1 MGDVTGI
8 CKEVNV
14 WEEGCSSVVDAEQCD
29 PHVASER
36 FVATE
41 DQTLFQLLSFTYEP
55 GTDSLEVH
63 RNGLLVDPLNIIEIS
78 STMFFI
84 QNENIVAGDIVI
96 ASALTGVTADIAINI
111 TNVSIESIVVID
123 GQLLVPFLF
132 SIVGASIYI
141 NGAGVDTG
149 RLIEVVDYAVDIGNN
164 SITLVESYPAGTL
177 VSIVYNDTAVG
188 GNISSGAD
196 IADVLA
202 SINILGKF
210 AGKSEVN
217 STNFH
222 LVIATGSLAAD
233 DWIDQVD
240 GATITPV

>member
-1 MGDVTGI
+1 MGATTA

-14 WEEGCSSVVDAEQCD
+14 WEEGCSSVEDSEQCD
-29 PHVASER
+29 PHVATER
-36 FVATE
+36 FVATA
-41 DQTLFQLLSFTYEP
+41 DQTLFQLLSFVYEP

-63 RNGLLVDPLNIIEIS
+63 KNGLLIDPLNIIEIS

-84 QNENIVAGDIVI
+84 RNENVVAGDIVI

-111 TNVSIESIVVID
+111 TNVSTESVSVID
-123 GQLLVPFLF
+123 GQLLIPFLF
-132 SIVGASIYI
+132 SIIGASIYI

-149 RLIEVVDYAVDIGNN
+149 RLIEVVDYSVDIGSN

-177 VSIVYNDTAVG
+177 VSIVYNDTAIG
-188 GNISSGAD
+188 GNISSGVD

-202 SINILGKF
+202 SVNTLGKF

-240 GATITPV
+240 GTIITPV

>member
-1 MGDVTGI
+1 MVTS
-8 CKEVNV
+8 CKEISAWNS
-14 WEEGCSSVVDAEQCD
+14 GCSSVEESEQCD
-29 PHVASER
+29 PRVESER

-41 DQTLFQLLSFTYEP
+41 DQILFQLLSFAYAP

-63 RNGLLVDPLNIIEIS
+63 KDGLLVDPLNITELS
-78 STMFFI
+78 STTFLI
-84 QNENIVAGDIVI
+84 LNENIVAGDIIV
-96 ASALTGVTADIAINI
+96 ASALTGVTANIAINI
-111 TNVSIESIVVID
+111 TNISTESIVVIA
-123 GQLLVPFLF
+123 GQLIIPFLF

-141 NGAGVDTG
+141 SGIGVDSG
-149 RLIEVVDYAVDIGNN
+149 RLVETTDYSVDIGNN
-164 SITLVESYPAGTL
+164 TITLIDSLPAGTL
-177 VSIVYNDTAVG
+177 VYIVYNDTAVG

-196 IADVLA
+196 IADITA
-202 SINILGKF
+202 SINTLGKF

-222 LVIATGSLAAD
+222 LVIATGNLAAD

>member
-1 MGDVTGI
+1 MSSSNCVEI
-8 CKEVNV
+8 NV
-14 WEEGCSSVVDAEQCD
+14 WEEGCSSVVGSEECD
-29 PHVASER
+29 PHIATER

-41 DQTLFQLLSFTYEP
+41 SQTLFQLLSFTYEP
-55 GTDSLEVH
+55 GTDSLEIH
-63 RNGLLVDPLNIIEIS
+63 KKGLLIDPINIVELS
-78 STMFFI
+78 STTFFI

-111 TNVSIESIVVID
+111 TNISTESIAVIA
-123 GQLLVPFLF
+123 GQLIVPFLF

-141 NGAGVDTG
+141 NGVGVDTG
-149 RLIEVVDYAVDIGNN
+149 RLIEVVDYSVDIGNN
-164 SITLVESYPAGTL
+164 TITLIDSLPAGTL

-196 IADVLA
+196 ILDVTA

-210 AGKSEVN
+210 AGKSEAN

-222 LVIATGSLAAD
+222 LVIATGALAAD

-240 GATITPV
+240 GTIITPV